1 MGNRSYLYVR
11 AGGEHHEIAE
21 ANNNIPVLWQL
32 MLAGGR
38 SGEAIRDQ
46 RILRVADEDLDNLE
60 VPLAGAVQRAQHVL
74 RFIARHPVS
83 ATLPQVPRYAEAAQ
97 AHLQQLLDT
106 HGADAT
112 LSADFDEMSWFESDC
127 GEEGFNARYLARLDD
142 EFSTLWQAID
152 NAIARQDWRAFDRT
166 LAEHFDPQAIWSRDW
181 SQWQWHVGLSSF
193 SHRYFGEYHLVQEA
207 DFATYCAQGGARDD
221 EGEESDDDESS
232 DTDERAP
239 DGATHLI
246 GDLWCFG
253 THGERPAYGVRRGPS
268 VDAPVLITP
277 RYDEIFP
284 LDKPDGE
291 YAYLLCCQ
299 RDGKQWLVD
308 TRVTPARVLHD
319 TGYDE
324 IWGFDDEGFMPFQ
337 LGKRFGFLRPDGSE
351 LSATPYDDVHGFT
364 GGMAAVL
371 QNGRYGFINPEG
383 RQIIAPGYLEV
394 ELVDAV
400 EGRHLR
406 RVRLNTGWG
415 VMERDGSLLVP
426 CLYDELTWAH
436 AFEGWLAERAGQW
449 SLLRADGSPWGGP
462 APYRVENWLAD
473 GAFLRIEQDGR
484 YGLLAADGTMRVPCR
499 YTELEMMYGCVQ
511 PLLVGCREAD
521 GLVELIDEHGV
532 LQLPEPCRRVDMLRS
547 LRTDLEDG
555 DTWRDLLRVERDGPG
570 GDPVVGIWRIGAA
583 APLVPCVYM
592 DIRVVMPEAGRI
604 VFLTGRINDD
614 DPDAVRMGVRDESGA
629 ELYPEV
635 YGPIAGEGRLPSDPW
650 SWSAVGKNIEDRWRQ
665 GLPAK
670 AWHTPSQRLVWID
683 AQGGSEPFEARL
695 RRLVADGD
703 CDAAF
708 ELAKARVAGQDV
720 AQDVHEAA
728 RLYTHIAQAPHAAQA
743 LRGQAAYRLALL
755 LCDTTL
761 DLVDEAAG
769 FHWFQQAAAWLED
782 GASRRHT
789 FAWLIYLH
797 DTQRGGAQDD
807 PAAVLRYATL
817 ASESGDGEG
826 SRRAG
831 VCWRYG
837 HGCEADL
844 DRARALFE
852 LAIEQ
857 RCAPAHAWLA
867 ETLSEL
873 AALRDAPSYY
883 GLCVYHLRAALEAED
898 APSWTGTLLA
908 KLSLDGKLTEPLAD
922 TEALLLGSAEAGDVD
937 AMRLLAQRIYPEGD
951 ARQRDW
957 LARWRTARTHCT

>member
-21 ANNNIPVLWQL
+21 ANNNIPMIWCW

-38 SGEAIRDQ
+38 PGEAIHDQ
-46 RILRVADEDLDNLE
+46 RIFCIADEDLDNLE
-60 VPLAGAVQRAQHVL
+60 VPLASAVQRAQRAL
-74 RFIARHPVS
+74 KFIARHPLI
-83 ATLPQVPRYAEAAQ
+83 ATLPQLPRYADAAH
-97 AHLQQLLDT
+97 AHLQQLLDM
-106 HGADAT
+106 HGADAI
-112 LSADFDEMSWFESDC
+112 LSADFTEMSGFESDC
-127 GEEGFNARYLARLDD
+127 GEEGFYARYLARLDD
-142 EFSTLWQAID
+142 EFSTLWQQID
-152 NAIARQDWRAFDRT
+152 ATIAQQDWRAFDRA
-166 LAEHFDPQAIWSRDW
+166 LAERFDPLAIWSRDW
-181 SQWQWHVGLSSF
+181 IQWQWHVGLCSF
-193 SHRYFGEYHLVQEA
+193 SHPYFRGYRLIREV
-207 DFATYCAQGGARDD
+207 DFATFCAQGGARD
-221 EGEESDDDESS
+221 EDDDL
-232 DTDERAP
+232 DDEPDATNDRAP
-239 DGATHLI
+239 DGAKHLI
-246 GDLWCFG
+246 GDLWRFDA
-253 THGERPAYGVRRGPS
+253 HGEPHGYGVRRGAS
-268 VDAPVLITP
+268 VDAPVLIAP
-277 RYDEIFP
+277 SYDEITP
-284 LDKPDGE
+284 MDVSDGE

-308 TRVTPARVLHD
+308 TRVTPARVLHE

-324 IWGFDDEGFMPFQ
+324 IWALDDEGFMPFQ

-351 LSATPYDDVHGFT
+351 LSTMPYDDVHGFE

-383 RQIIAPGYLEV
+383 RQIIAPCYLEV
-394 ELVDAV
+394 EWREAA
-400 EGRHLR
+400 EGRYLR
-406 RVRLNTGWG
+406 WVRLETGWG
-415 VMERDGSLLVP
+415 VMNTDGSLLLP
-426 CLYDELTWAH
+426 CTYDQLEWAD
-436 AFEGWLAERAGQW
+436 AYDGWLAEQAGQW
-449 SLLRADGSPWGGP
+449 SLLRADGSAWVGP

-473 GAFLRIEQDGR
+473 GAFLRIEQGGR

-499 YTELEMMYGCVQ
+499 YTELQMVYGCVQ
-511 PLLVGCREAD
+511 PLLLGWRDAD
-521 GLVELIDEHGV
+521 GLVELIDEYGV
-532 LQLPEPCRRVDMLRS
+532 QQLPEPCRRVDMLRS
-547 LRTDLEDG
+547 LRADLEDG
-555 DTWRDLLRVERDGPG
+555 DTWCDLLRVERDGPG
-570 GDPVVGIWRIGAA
+570 GDPVVGIWRIGAT

-604 VFLTGRINDD
+604 FFLTGRINDD
-614 DPDAVRMGVRDESGA
+614 DPDVVRMGVRDESGA

-650 SWSAVGKNIEDRWRQ
+650 SWSAVGNDIEDRWRQ

-670 AWHTPSQRLVWID
+670 AWHTPSQCLMWID
-683 AQGGSEPFEARL
+683 ARGGSEPFEARL
-695 RRLVADGD
+695 RRLAADGD

-708 ELAKARVAGQDV
+708 ELAKARAAGWYV

-728 RLYTHIAQAPHAAQA
+728 RLYAHIAQAPHAAQA
-743 LRGQAAYRLALL
+743 LRGEAAYRLALL

-761 DLVDEAAG
+761 DLLDEAAG
-769 FHWFQQAAAWLED
+769 FHWFQQAAVWLED
-782 GASRRHT
+782 DASRRHT

-797 DTQRGGAQDD
+797 DTQRGGAPDD

-831 VCWRYG
+831 VCWRHG

-883 GLCVYHLRAALEAED
+883 GLCAYHLRAALEAED
-898 APSWTGTLLA
+898 APRWTGTLLA
-908 KLSLDGKLTEPLAD
+908 RLSLDGKLAEPQAD
-922 TEALLLGSAEAGDVD
+922 TEALLLRSAEAGDVD

-957 LARWRTARTHCT
+957 TMRWRTARDNRT

>member
-21 ANNNIPVLWQL
+21 ANNNIPVLWCW

-38 SGEAIRDQ
+38 TGEAIRDQ

-60 VPLAGAVQRAQHVL
+60 VPLASAVQRAQRAL
-74 RFIARHPVS
+74 KFIARHPVS
-83 ATLPQVPRYAEAAQ
+83 ATLPQLPRYADAAH

-106 HGADAT
+106 HGADAI

-142 EFSTLWQAID
+142 EFSTLWQEID
-152 NAIARQDWRAFDRT
+152 ATIAQQDWRAFDRALT
-166 LAEHFDPQAIWSRDW
+166 EHFDPQASWSRDW
-181 SQWQWHVGLSSF
+181 SGWQWHVGLCSF
-193 SHRYFGEYHLVQEA
+193 SHRYFGDYHRIQEV
-207 DFATYCAQGGARDD
+207 DFATYCAQGGARDED
-221 EGEESDDDESS
+221 GDLDDEP
-232 DTDERAP
+232 DNTNDRAP
-239 DGATHLI
+239 DGAEHLS
-246 GDLWCFG
+246 GDLWCFSVS
-253 THGERPAYGVRRGPS
+253 GENNAYGVRRGAS
-268 VDAPVLITP
+268 VDAPMVIAP
-277 RYDEIFP
+277 SYDAIFP
-284 LDKPDGE
+284 LDGPDGE

-308 TRVTPARVLHD
+308 TRVTPARVLHE

-324 IWGFDDEGFMPFQ
+324 IWGIDDEGFMPFQ
-337 LGKRFGFLRPDGSE
+337 LGKRFGFLRPGGTE
-351 LSATPYDDVHGFT
+351 LSAMPYDDVHGFA

-383 RQIIAPGYLEV
+383 RQIIAPCYLEV
-394 ELVDAV
+394 EMV
-400 EGRHLR
+400 EAAEARHLR
-406 RVRLNTGWG
+406 RVRLDTGWG
-415 VMERDGSLLVP
+415 VMDSDGSLLLP
-426 CLYDELTWAH
+426 CAYDQLTWAH
-436 AFEGWLAERAGQW
+436 AYDGWLAEQAGQW
-449 SLLRADGSPWGGP
+449 SLLRVDGSAWVGP

-473 GAFLRIEQDGR
+473 GAFLRIEQDGH

-499 YTELEMMYGCVQ
+499 YTELEMVYGCVQ
-511 PLLVGCREAD
+511 PLLLGCRQAD

-532 LQLPEPCRRVDMLRS
+532 QQLPEPCRRVDLVRS
-547 LRTDLEDG
+547 LRTDLEDSG
-555 DTWRDLLRVERDGPG
+555 AWHDLVRVERDGPA

-583 APLVPCVYM
+583 APLIPCVYT
-592 DIRVVMPEAGRI
+592 DIRIVMPAAASI
-604 VFLTGRINDD
+604 VFLTERVDDD
-614 DPDAVRMGVRDESGA
+614 DPYAVRMGVRDERGA
-629 ELYPEV
+629 ELHPEV
-635 YGPIAGEGRLPSDPW
+635 YSWIARNERLPGDPW
-650 SWSAVGKNIEDRWRQ
+650 SWSALAKALEDRWRQ

-670 AWHTPSQRLVWID
+670 AWHAPSQCLAWID
-683 AQGGSEPFEARL
+683 AAGGSEPFEARL
-695 RRLVADGD
+695 RRLAADGD

-708 ELAKARVAGQDV
+708 ELAKAHVEGEHVAPNMHD
-720 AQDVHEAA
+720 AA
-728 RLYTHIAQAPHAAQA
+728 RLYAQIAQTPHAEQG

-755 LCDTTL
+755 LCDPTL

-769 FHWFQQAAAWLED
+769 FHWFQQAVVWLED
-782 GASRRHT
+782 DASRRHT
-789 FAWLIYLH
+789 CAWLIYLH
-797 DTQRGGAQDD
+797 DNRRGGAPDD

-817 ASESGDGEG
+817 ASESGDGDG

-837 HGCEADL
+837 HGCEPDL

-873 AALRDAPSYY
+873 ATLRDTPSYY
-883 GLCVYHLRAALEAED
+883 GLCAYHLRAALEAED
-898 APSWTGTLLA
+898 APRWTGTLLA
-908 KLSLDGKLTEPLAD
+908 RLSLDGKLAEPQAD
-922 TEALLLGSAEAGDVD
+922 TEALLLRSAEAGDVD

-957 LARWRTARTHCT
+957 TMRWRTARDNRT